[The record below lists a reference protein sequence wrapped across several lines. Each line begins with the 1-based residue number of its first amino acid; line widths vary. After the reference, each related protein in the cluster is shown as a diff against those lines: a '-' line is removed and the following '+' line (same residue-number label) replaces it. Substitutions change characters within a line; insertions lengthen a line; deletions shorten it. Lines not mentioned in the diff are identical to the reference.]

1 MGPQRKKNEKTRN
14 RIENSENQM
23 QISESLKV
31 KANKIRFQNN
41 KIALKDL
48 TNKSVITPLKN
59 MGNTTDKEDD
69 PDSDQKQSINQP
81 FGRQTRSKAK
91 TFVSSSPIDN
101 HKKQTNC
108 KNKSLLDTLTK
119 TEHPVD
125 NKHEEETVNVG
136 INRSNGV
143 KCSRTTRQTVKKPSS
158 SPENQNPETADNVSQ
173 PNGSPVQ
180 TSIQQILVNF
190 PNVAETDDMGKTD
203 NSSEKGPLPTGVSGL
218 ISNSD
223 LGETVHNLTR
233 NMGKSH
239 NISNVN
245 KSNDTK
251 KVSPK
256 VSAKCTKYDIE
267 EALPCQT
274 RSQTLQSAILK
285 NEKSPQFKKK
295 GTSTASKPKR
305 KTALEKWIEQAGEV
319 SLLDGSSSLSG
330 SCRKSARLSTP
341 KLSSGKLT
349 STKNESK
356 LSSPTSATKRTLM
369 AKKVPV
375 WRTEP
380 KPELLHSAVDDI
392 YGVEYDSSECKPAK
406 KKRTRKPKK
415 EDDVFKAS
423 KSVVAPKQTKRLLRT
438 AAVKTAGVQKSPVGS
453 RKGTKPPIT
462 DRAAANDTTPLLK
475 AVAEKLSK
483 ITEHVI
489 VDESEKEEGLDDIS
503 HSYPIANQSTNI
515 DDVTLPENTD
525 ADHELCSEERDKSTE
540 SGVLAGDFE
549 ETQQVIP
556 SHSDQV
562 EANMENLFGFEDPE
576 NYPPASTVDKT
587 VEKQFVKS
595 TPIKQQMVTECF
607 VSLSPVRKVAKATR
621 TSVNRPARIDE
632 DVARDLIR
640 GIRPLQPVMDKQK
653 HPSLKQYIKD
663 VAEVDRDGEDNEQ
676 KTQVPPTPPTVF
688 SQPPRRSYSKRELRT
703 VKRTILQA
711 DDDDFEPSDEE
722 VSSKKMK
729 KRVGGKTIQKKNKRD
744 EEEEQW
750 CKVMNSHFED
760 IDKFNLSS

>member
-59 MGNTTDKEDD
+59 MGNTTDKEDG

-91 TFVSSSPIDN
+91 TLVSSSPIDN

-108 KNKSLLDTLTK
+108 KNKSLLDTLSK

-125 NKHEEETVNVG
+125 NKHQEETVNVG

-143 KCSRTTRQTVKKPSS
+143 KCSRKTRQTVKKPSS

-233 NMGKSH
+233 NMGKPH

-251 KVSPK
+251 KVSPE

-267 EALPCQT
+267 ETLPCQT

-503 HSYPIANQSTNI
+503 HIYPIANQSTSI

-653 HPSLKQYIKD
+653 HPSLRQYIKD